1 MIIFKTSLEREGKGI
16 KTESRCTPSFRSL
29 FHCCFASNP
38 LSSSSMVYS
47 VTQEDIPNDG
57 LSIVSNDAAESLQ
70 FNQLCTNTSH
80 NLWDEHLVANPA
92 MQEKQNCISYMSSE
106 DATYA
111 SVSSIE
117 NSDKDIPQVS
127 VNRLSLSIQA
137 GFPGVKQTKHW
148 QKQLDSRTRAVQVA
162 DIGTRKCKICLQH
175 FDTQNALCWIGYQA
189 RSQGVGGFEMP
200 FEKLIKLN

>member
-1 MIIFKTSLEREGKGI
+1 MIVFKTFLEREGKGI

-29 FHCCFASNP
+29 FRCCFASNP

-70 FNQLCTNTSH
+70 FNQLSTNSYTSH

-92 MQEKQNCISYMSSE
+92 MQGKQNCISHMNSQ
-106 DATYA
+106 DASA

-117 NSDKDIPQVS
+117 NSDKDSPQVS
-127 VNRLSLSIQA
+127 VNRLSLSVQA
-137 GFPGVKQTKHW
+137 GQFPGAKQTKHW

-162 DIGTRKCKICLQH
+162 DTGRRKCKIFYNT
-175 FDTQNALCWIGYQA
+175 FDILRMLYVGLGTTENSPKCWKGD
-189 RSQGVGGFEMP
+189 
-200 FEKLIKLN
+200 

>member
-92 MQEKQNCISYMSSE
+92 MPEKQNCISYMSSE
-106 DATYA
+106 DATCA

-162 DIGTRKCKICLQH
+162 DIGTRKCKIFYNTLILRMLYVGLG
-175 FDTQNALCWIGYQA
+175 TRRVA
-189 RSQGVGGFEMP
+189 RGSVGLRCP
-200 FEKLIKLN
+200 LRS